1 MSAPKRRYSSEADPT
16 RDRILAAALECISRT
31 AAGKLSVRAIAATAG
46 VNVATVHYYFRTKDA
61 LVTEALGLFFSPV
74 MSRLQSLL
82 DGEGDARSRLEGFL
96 LFYIEQFHEHPG
108 IFTSLIEAI
117 IASDLRGNPD
127 ASNAYEKALLEVI
140 GLGRPR
146 IMELVRAVT
155 GRDDEVE
162 LALRT
167 LQVMTGVVHPM
178 FLSSIPLGQFGVDFR
193 DPGTRRRYVALLVDS
208 LGSASPVP
216 R

>member
-1 MSAPKRRYSSEADPT
+1 VSAPKRRYSSEADPT
-16 RDRILAAALECISRT
+16 RQRILAAALECISKT
-31 AAGKLSVRAIAATAG
+31 SAGKLSVRAIAATAG

-74 MSRLQSLL
+74 TARLQSLL
-82 DGEGDARSRLEGFL
+82 EGEGDARSRLEGFL
-96 LFYIEQFHEHPG
+96 LFYIEQFHEYPG

-117 IASDLRGNPD
+117 IASDIRGDPD
-127 ASNAYEKALLEVI
+127 APNAYERALLGVI

-162 LALRT
+162 LALRS
-167 LQVMTGVVHPM
+167 LQLMTGVVHPM
-178 FLSSIPLGQFGVDFR
+178 FLSTIPLGQFGVDFR
-193 DPGTRRRYVALLVDS
+193 ERQIRQRYVALLVDS
-208 LGSASPVP
+208 LGAPSPAP